1 MTTTTT
7 HVIDQIAR
15 RGGEHSA
22 RFLSILLSEYLRP
35 RETRDNDHP
44 EFLPPESDLDTTLT
58 AAERFRAQ
66 ASGTLPF
73 NLIPESGSLGSC
85 CPLLVG
91 VALLGFT
98 GRSSGR
104 RLTFPDLTVRVAA
117 HVLRCH
123 GTHRETLILTPD
135 WSQTAFES
143 RLAPLY
149 EAFQKTGRPA
159 FVVETGRTGLI
170 LRWPW

>member
-1 MTTTTT
+1 MTTTT

-15 RGGEHSA
+15 LGGEHSA
-22 RFLSILLSEYLRP
+22 RFLDLLVREYLRP
-35 RETRDNDHP
+35 REGREQDQW
-44 EFLPPESDLDTTLT
+44 EALPPAPDLDQALRGL
-58 AAERFRAQ
+58 ERLHGQ
-66 ASGTLPF
+66 SSGTLPF
-73 NLIPESGSLGSC
+73 NLIPESGSLGAC

-91 VALLGFT
+91 VALAGFT

-117 HVLRCH
+117 HALHCH